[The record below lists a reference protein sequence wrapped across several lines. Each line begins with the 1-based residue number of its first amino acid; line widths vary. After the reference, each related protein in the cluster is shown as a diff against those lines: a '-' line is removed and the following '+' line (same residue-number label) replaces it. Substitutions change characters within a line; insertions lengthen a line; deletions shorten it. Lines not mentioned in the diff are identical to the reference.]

1 MPSRT
6 RLLLIM
12 SLGGVMLLAAI
23 AGAGA
28 LFVLGR
34 IRTGEAALRTRVL
47 ERRGWLEEIRGGI
60 YLSGTLARDYF
71 SEPGGSDA
79 PGLLTRLKKLEE
91 DTNRAL
97 VRYSLAI
104 PEENLDT
111 AQLRG

>member
-1 MPSRT
+1 MASRT
-6 RLLLIM
+6 RLLLTL
-12 SLGGVMLLAAI
+12 SLGSVLLLAAI

-28 LFVLGR
+28 LFVLER

-71 SEPGGSDA
+71 SDPDGLEA
-79 PGLLTRLKKLEE
+79 PGLMARLKKLEE

-97 VRYSLAI
+97 VHYSQAT
-104 PEENLDT
+104 P
-111 AQLRG
+111 QLRGEIATY